1 MEWIGK
7 LDFRTV
13 TIRVPTRFER
23 SHKCSALLKWIFL
36 DFDSFQPQPPDT
48 PMSTVSDATKQE
60 IQSAHGMPHSLS
72 SQSSTGHSRSKPQ
85 ACKVCGKMLSSA
97 SSYYVHMK
105 LHSGTKP
112 FQCTVS
118 ETFWIFSFFKLLCNA
133 VCVCERDYGFIFVKF
148 IEFHVVL
155 LGV

>member
-1 MEWIGK
+1 
-7 LDFRTV
+7 
-13 TIRVPTRFER
+13 
-23 SHKCSALLKWIFL
+23 
-36 DFDSFQPQPPDT
+36 
-48 PMSTVSDATKQE
+48 MSTVSDATKQE

-118 ETFWIFSFFKLLCNA
+118 REVFFCISIFIHLHHVLETKN
-133 VCVCERDYGFIFVKF
+133 G
-148 IEFHVVL
+148 
-155 LGV
+155 

>member
-1 MEWIGK
+1 
-7 LDFRTV
+7 
-13 TIRVPTRFER
+13 
-23 SHKCSALLKWIFL
+23 
-36 DFDSFQPQPPDT
+36 
-48 PMSTVSDATKQE
+48 MSTVSDATKQE

-118 ETFWIFSFFKLLCNA
+118 SALFISLFAKNEKWVSRPLIARALQNLKWI
-133 VCVCERDYGFIFVKF
+133 
-148 IEFHVVL
+148 
-155 LGV
+155 

>member
-1 MEWIGK
+1 MDW
-7 LDFRTV
+7 RT
-13 TIRVPTRFER
+13 RLP
-23 SHKCSALLKWIFL
+23 
-36 DFDSFQPQPPDT
+36 DSNDQNNDEPQPPDT

-118 ETFWIFSFFKLLCNA
+118 TDLLLLDQTNQM
-133 VCVCERDYGFIFVKF
+133 CVSVTDQKCCLK
-148 IEFHVVL
+148 
-155 LGV
+155 